1 MYIAEKEHLFY
12 FFLQVQ
18 AQISRRDQ
26 KEFAEG
32 DRFRPCTSKTMIS
45 TIGQR
50 GQRAAGTPRMAVMI
64 RLYRLADSQ
73 QDATNG
79 HPLSLAGK
87 NGSCNRRRRRRERE
101 LRIVREPF
109 AAILSTVT
117 LESNRSVI
125 SATHAKLCAFELLD
139 HGRLTTTLLRKALEV
154 NRWHSPAFGNHL

>member
-12 FFLQVQ
+12 CFSKYRHKYLAAIKRNLQRAIV
-18 AQISRRDQ
+18 
-26 KEFAEG
+26 
-32 DRFRPCTSKTMIS
+32 FRHCTSKTMIS

-50 GQRAAGTPRMAVMI
+50 DQRAAGTPRMAVMI
-64 RLYRLADSQ
+64 RLYRLVDSQ

-87 NGSCNRRRRRRERE
+87 NGSCNRRRSRRERE

-109 AAILSTVT
+109 AEILSTVT

-125 SATHAKLCAFELLD
+125 SATHAKLCASELLD